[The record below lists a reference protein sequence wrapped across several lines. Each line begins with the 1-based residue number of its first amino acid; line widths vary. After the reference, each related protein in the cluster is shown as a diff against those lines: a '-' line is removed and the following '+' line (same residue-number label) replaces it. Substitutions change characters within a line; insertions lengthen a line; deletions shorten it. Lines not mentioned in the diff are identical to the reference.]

1 MLTLCYSPAPKHMDV
16 HKEGPDEH
24 TDESAFTLLICK
36 MRRLGSSD
44 ETVPPRCDFYEG
56 ELRAYTRS
64 ATQPCIL
71 EMGGKKGPGLV
82 WRTAVG
88 LVTG

>member
-1 MLTLCYSPAPKHMDV
+1 MDV

-44 ETVPPRCDFYEG
+44 ETVLPGVTFMKVSSGHTPAVPHNPASLKWVGRKVLG
-56 ELRAYTRS
+56 WS
-64 ATQPCIL
+64 
-71 EMGGKKGPGLV
+71 GGQQLA
-82 WRTAVG
+82 W
-88 LVTG
+88 